1 MAQTIFTLPFQSYAS
16 GVQNIPPQSVP
27 VGATILAAIID
38 ISQMTNPATSF
49 SAPFE
54 VSNDGGATW
63 DGWAS
68 FTRFGQS
75 VPLDRNGQ
83 PTNTVT
89 LQGPLPQVATSQTRI
104 RGTVTVNGP
113 ITIGGT
119 IQSR

>member
-1 MAQTIFTLPFQSYAS
+1 MAQILFTLPTQSYPT
-16 GVQNIPPQSVP
+16 GVTNIPPQNVP
-27 VGATILAAIID
+27 VGAIMLAAIID
-38 ISQMTNPATSF
+38 ISQMTDPATSF

-68 FTRFGQS
+68 FTRFGQP
-75 VPLDRNGQ
+75 VPLDRNGN
-83 PTNTVT
+83 PSNTVT

-104 RGTVTVNGP
+104 RGSVTVNGP